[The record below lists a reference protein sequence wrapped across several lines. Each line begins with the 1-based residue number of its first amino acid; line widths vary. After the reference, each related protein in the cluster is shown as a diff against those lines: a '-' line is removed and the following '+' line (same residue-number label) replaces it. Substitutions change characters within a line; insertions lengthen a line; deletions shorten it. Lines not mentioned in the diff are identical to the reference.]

1 MTLFIGQIAALVA
14 AEVRFVVI
22 GGVAAGLHGAGR
34 ATFDLDICYDPSA
47 ENRERLARVLAG
59 WGAYLRGVERGLPFT
74 MDARQLLITPVMTL
88 TTSTGDLDVMDRV
101 AGVGEFDAVLAQS
114 VETRVGAIAFRILDL
129 PALVAA
135 KRASARPK
143 DLDQL
148 PELEALLSLRKRDD
162 LTSS

>member
-1 MTLFIGQIAALVA
+1 MTLFIGQIAALVE

-34 ATFDLDICYDPSA
+34 ATFYLDICYDPSEA
-47 ENRERLARVLAG
+47 NRQRLARVLAG
-59 WGAYLRGVERGLPFT
+59 WGAYLRGVEPGLPFT

-88 TTSTGDLDVMDRV
+88 TASTGDLDVMDRV
-101 AGVGEFDAVLAQS
+101 AGVGEFGAVLAQS
-114 VETRVGAIAFRILDL
+114 VETRVGEVSFRILDL

-135 KRASARPK
+135 KRASARRK

-148 PELEALLSLRKRDD
+148 PELEALLALRKRG
-162 LTSS
+162 S

>member
-1 MTLFIGQIAALVA
+1 MTLFIGQIAALVE

-34 ATFDLDICYDPSA
+34 ATFDLDICYDPSEA
-47 ENRERLARVLAG
+47 NRQRLARVLAG
-59 WGAYLRGVERGLPFT
+59 WGAYLRGVEPGLPFT

-88 TTSTGDLDVMDRV
+88 TASTGDLDVMDRV
-101 AGVGEFDAVLAQS
+101 AGVGEFGAVLAQS
-114 VETRVGAIAFRILDL
+114 VETRVGEVSFRILDL

-135 KRASARPK
+135 KRASARRK

-148 PELEALLSLRKRDD
+148 PELEALLALRKRG
-162 LTSS
+162 S

>member
-1 MTLFIGQIAALVA
+1 MFIGQIGILVDA
-14 AEVRFVVI
+14 DVRFVVI

-34 ATFDLDICYDPSA
+34 ATFDLDVCYEPSE
-47 ENRERLARVLAG
+47 ENRTRLARVLAG
-59 WGAYLRGVERGLPFT
+59 WGAYLRGVEPGLPFT

-101 AGVGEFDAVLAQS
+101 AGVGDFSAVLAHS
-114 VETRVGAIAFRILDL
+114 VETRVGDVSFRILDL
-129 PALVAA
+129 PSLVAA

-148 PELEALLSLRKRDD
+148 PELEALLALRQRGG
-162 LTSS
+162 

>member
-1 MTLFIGQIAALVA
+1 MTLFIGQIATLVD

-47 ENRERLARVLAG
+47 ENRERLARVLLG
-59 WGAYLRGVERGLPFT
+59 WGAYLRGVEPGLPFT
-74 MDARQLLITPVMTL
+74 MDARQLLITPIMTL
-88 TTSTGDLDVMDRV
+88 MTSTGDLDVMDWV
-101 AGVGEFDAVLAQS
+101 AGVGEFDVVLARS
-114 VETRVGAIAFRILDL
+114 VETRVGDVSFWILDL

-135 KRASARPK
+135 KRASARRK

-148 PELEALLSLRKRDD
+148 PELEALLAMRTRGQ
-162 LTSS
+162 